1 VAAQQGTS
9 AADWTTPRCG
19 PAFMQKDTRHLRRW
33 LAVGAAGAVLGR
45 ADGATVDCVAAAA
58 GDGENDEGDAEGDDS
73 ASGEGSTAAGDGAP
87 VATAARWPAAVAAR
101 TASLADV
108 QCAAAGSARLLGKP
122 ARACTHCQ
130 RATMPTISASLSAAS
145 TEGHVST
152 ACIPIEKAEK
162 RRAGARG
169 EWGQVGD
176 VQDAAKSGLRLKK
189 WAPAKSARLKFG
201 LLSCILGSMADE
213 KVLTPEEQKVADV
226 KAAQKAEAA
235 AAKEAKEREK
245 FIAKLIK
252 EGGKPALS
260 KRPPRALLLLL
271 SCHGRPS
278 CRPPKALLAGF
289 EGAPLKTLL

>member
-145 TEGHVST
+145 TEGHVSRT
-152 ACIPIEKAEK
+152 ACIPMRSAVL
-162 RRAGARG
+162 ALVVSGAR
-169 EWGQVGD
+169 WATCKTRLSLD
-176 VQDAAKSGLRLKK
+176 SDLKK
-189 WAPAKSARLKFG
+189 FTRQERAS
-201 LLSCILGSMADE
+201 
-213 KVLTPEEQKVADV
+213 KVWTVLHLRFD
-226 KAAQKAEAA
+226 
-235 AAKEAKEREK
+235 
-245 FIAKLIK
+245 
-252 EGGKPALS
+252 GG
-260 KRPPRALLLLL
+260 
-271 SCHGRPS
+271 
-278 CRPPKALLAGF
+278 
-289 EGAPLKTLL
+289 